1 MNQPAW
7 LQQDYFTFINT
18 NRKLLLEV
26 ALGLLFVGLGIY
38 FIRHEQV
45 EMGHVADSLTQANGL
60 WLGVGLAF
68 TLAFVV
74 VQGLMYQYSFRAI
87 HEKIHL
93 RTGISLFLKRNLV
106 SVFLPAGMLTN
117 MLFFS
122 KEVEKREGVN
132 RTQIYFA
139 SSIFTICSIASTI
152 IVGVPALILLF
163 LKDSLSGQMVGG
175 LIASVFLLAASGY
188 IVYSIVHEGIMYRF
202 LEKRLPAFFQTIQQ
216 LKDQAFNRTYF
227 YLVIL
232 LSCVIE
238 IIGITH
244 LYIAIE
250 ALADTSVGGTAT
262 WEVAV
267 VGYAVALL
275 LLMSSPFLRG
285 IGVIEVALTYA
296 LTLFG
301 FTTVTA
307 ISIAFLFRFFE
318 FWTVLVLGLLTL
330 VGQKD
335 NAVVRLLPSV
345 LLLGLGLINIVSAIT
360 PALPQR
366 FDLLREFLP
375 LVAINASTYLVLLS
389 GIIMLVVAVYLL
401 RGLRSAWVMA
411 IALSAVS
418 LVAHLTKGIDWEEA
432 SLAFI
437 TLVSL
442 VYQRDQYF
450 IRPDLRLAQ
459 RTWLPAAI
467 AVVTFWLFGT
477 LAFYWI
483 DAHHFGTDFTL
494 WQSFQ
499 ETITTFFLL
508 DVDLTPATPFGQE
521 FLVGMKVLGAST
533 MILVIF
539 VLLRPW
545 VQRSANTEED
555 RQRASVLVEKYGKS
569 SLDYFKTYAD
579 KQFWFSAD
587 GESFVAFKTSRKYA
601 IGLESPVGPDEVAIS
616 QAITDFDAYCRHNGL
631 RPAHYR
637 IPEAQLPLYEQLNK
651 RVLPIG
657 NEAVTCLN
665 AFTIQGKDKGPMRN
679 VVNRLTKLGYT
690 FHAHEPPQKDGFI
703 QQLRAVSDEWLRDME
718 RSELVFSQGLFE
730 ETEIKNQTV
739 LTLQSSEGKVVGLV
753 NLIPDYTPGEAN
765 FDLMRKTA
773 DAPNGTMDFLFIKMF
788 EYLKAQGYQRCNLGM
803 VPMSGIDKPENLQEQ
818 VIKLA
823 YERINRFGH
832 YKSLYHFKEK
842 FDPEW
847 SMMYFVYT
855 APIDLV
861 ELPRALERVIQP

>member
-1 MNQPAW
+1 MG
-7 LQQDYFTFINT
+7 LVFI
-18 NRKLLLEV
+18 
-26 ALGLLFVGLGIY
+26 ALGIY

-45 EMGHVADSLTQANGL
+45 EMGHVADSLQQADSL
-60 WLGVGLAF
+60 WLGTGLLF
-68 TLAFVV
+68 TLAIVV
-74 VQGLMYQYSFRAI
+74 VQGLMYQFSFRAI
-87 HEKIHL
+87 HEKIYL

-122 KEVEKREGVN
+122 KEVEKREGVT

-139 SSIFTICSIASTI
+139 SSLFTICSIASTI
-152 IVGVPALILLF
+152 IMGVPALILLF

-175 LIASVFLLAASGY
+175 LIASVLLLVAFGY
-188 IVYSIVHEGIMYRF
+188 IVYSIVHEGIVYRF

-232 LSCVIE
+232 LFCVIE

-250 ALADTSVGGTAT
+250 ALADTSVGGAAT

-267 VGYAVALL
+267 VGYAISLL

-318 FWTVLVLGLLTL
+318 FWTVLVLGLLAL

-335 NAVVRLLPSV
+335 NALVRLLPSV
-345 LLLGLGLINIVSAIT
+345 LLLSLGLVNIISAIT
-360 PALPQR
+360 PGLLQR

-375 LVAINASTYLVLLS
+375 LAAINASTYLVLLS
-389 GIIMLVVAVYLL
+389 GIMMLVVAMYLL

-411 IALSAVS
+411 MALSAVS

-432 SLAFI
+432 SVAFI
-437 TLVSL
+437 TLVIL

-450 IRPDLRLAQ
+450 IRPDFRLAR

-467 AVVTFWLFGT
+467 AVVAVWLFGT
-477 LAFYWI
+477 LAFYWL
-483 DAHHFGTDFTL
+483 DVHHFNTDFTL

-499 ETITTFFLL
+499 KTVTTFFLIN
-508 DVDLTPATPFGQE
+508 VDLNPITPFGHE
-521 FLVGMKVLGAST
+521 FVVGMNVLGAST
-533 MILVIF
+533 MTLVAL

-545 VQRSANTEED
+545 VQRSATTEENL
-555 RQRASVLVEKYGKS
+555 QHAKTLVEKYGKS
-569 SLDYFKTYAD
+569 SLNYFKTHAD
-579 KQFWFSAD
+579 KQLWFSAD
-587 GESFVAFKTSRKYA
+587 GESFVAFKTTRKYA
-601 IGLESPVGPDEVAIS
+601 IVLESPVGPDDKAIS
-616 QAITDFDAYCRHNGL
+616 RAIADFDAYCRHNGL

-637 IPEAQLPLYEQLNK
+637 IPEVQLPLYQQLNK

-657 NEAVTCLN
+657 NEAVICLN
-665 AFTIQGKDKGPMRN
+665 TFTTQGKDRGPMRN

-718 RSELVFSQGLFE
+718 RSELVFSQGLFNE
-730 ETEIKNQTV
+730 VEMKNQTV
-739 LTLQSSEGKVVGLV
+739 LTLQSPEGKVVGLV

-788 EYLKAQGYQRCNLGM
+788 EYLKTQGYQRCNLGM

-823 YERINRFGH
+823 YERIKRFEH

-842 FDPEW
+842 FDPQW

-861 ELPRALERVIQP
+861 ELPRALEKVIQP